1 MKTIAIC
8 SSGVKPIPAVLG
20 GAVECLTTVLL
31 EQNEKYN
38 EFQID
43 VYSVYEKELC
53 KFKYCNTKIIQ
64 IRNWQKFFPVRAS
77 FSLLNRVLRLF
88 HINKRYDFMSLVI
101 PLRMKN
107 KYDAIIVENNVSIYF
122 LLRHRFPEK
131 KILLHLHN
139 DYDTIEYDFDK
150 TEKRIRVAGM
160 SADAI
165 LACSTYLKEHIQN
178 LDIKKNCYLLENCI
192 NKELFRR
199 DNRLVIEQSRS
210 LKEKFSIVDDEFVIL
225 FCGRFSE
232 EKGLLQLLQAVEK
245 INIQFKL
252 LIVGD
257 TWFKTRSENIYATQ
271 INLYLEKLGNKII
284 NLGYVDTNQ
293 MPSVYLCSPITVVPT
308 QCVEAFGMTALESIA
323 MGIPCIASK
332 CGGLI
337 DIVSPDCGL
346 LINLGKSY
354 VNDLRN
360 SIIKIHD
367 DHALYEKF
375 KYNCSLKITKFQNE
389 AEYFFSFLKIMQDI
403 FCE

>member
-1 MKTIAIC
+1 
-8 SSGVKPIPAVLG
+8 
-20 GAVECLTTVLL
+20 
-31 EQNEKYN
+31 
-38 EFQID
+38 
-43 VYSVYEKELC
+43 
-53 KFKYCNTKIIQ
+53 
-64 IRNWQKFFPVRAS
+64 
-77 FSLLNRVLRLF
+77 
-88 HINKRYDFMSLVI
+88 
-101 PLRMKN
+101 
-107 KYDAIIVENNVSIYF
+107 
-122 LLRHRFPEK
+122 
-131 KILLHLHN
+131 
-139 DYDTIEYDFDK
+139 
-150 TEKRIRVAGM
+150 M

-293 MPSVYLCSPITVVPT
+293 MPSVYLCSSITVVPT